1 VFDGIYYQI
10 LNIIHGNVLNVI
22 ELYCEYILFIFN
34 VFFHIKLILY
44 VLNSLY
50 IIIILPNS
58 Y

>member
-1 VFDGIYYQI
+1 M
-10 LNIIHGNVLNVI
+10 NVI